1 MLSKKDLEMTATAS
15 IRAAV
20 GRNMQQERERSM
32 YGCTEAELRN
42 SIESSIT
49 FKLSGPAMIAASMMS
64 DAQEEIAHGMDEAA
78 RKTLNRAK
86 FVLFTY
92 IVDKE

>member
-1 MLSKKDLEMTATAS
+1 MTATAS

-20 GRNMQQERERSM
+20 GKNIQNEREIKM
-32 YGCTEAELRN
+32 YGCTEARLRE
-42 SIESSIT
+42 SVESSVT
-49 FKLSGPAMIAASMMS
+49 FKFSGPAMIVAGMMS

-86 FVLFTY
+86 FVLFAY
-92 IVDKE
+92 IMDKQNG